1 MYLLKKK
8 IYPFYNYTWPARSV
22 YKYSRCVYRYLLEYV
37 IWSVLLSQYL
47 SIIWYC
53 YCIITVVNWDDFSH
67 CLKKKRILTST
78 CMDINANLV
87 RVLISIF
94 CIDQN
99 LIGCLYRTD
108 HRFILYCT
116 YWFYWCRIDARLDKL
131 VVKGIR
137 CHGNRLKVEKL
148 VIIRSF
154 KSNRKLCQD
163 I

>member
-1 MYLLKKK
+1 MCIQILVGICNLICPIVSIFIYYLVLLLHNNSCQLRCFFHTVLKK
-8 IYPFYNYTWPARSV
+8 
-22 YKYSRCVYRYLLEYV
+22 E
-37 IWSVLLSQYL
+37 
-47 SIIWYC
+47 
-53 YCIITVVNWDDFSH
+53 
-67 CLKKKRILTST
+67 RILTST